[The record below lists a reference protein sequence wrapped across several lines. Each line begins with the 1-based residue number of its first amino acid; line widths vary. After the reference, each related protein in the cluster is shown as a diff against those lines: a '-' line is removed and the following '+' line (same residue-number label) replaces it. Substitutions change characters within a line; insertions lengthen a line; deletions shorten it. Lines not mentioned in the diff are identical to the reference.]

1 MFLIILTY
9 KRPLAEVDVFVAEH
23 RAFLEKHYASGHFL
37 LSGRKLPRDGGV
49 ILAKGDSREEIEAI
63 VRLDAFHREQLADYQ
78 IIEFQA
84 SMTAATLAAFKEV

>member
-9 KRPLAEVDVFVAEH
+9 KRPVAEVDVFVAEH
-23 RAFLEKHYASGHFL
+23 RAFLDKHYASGHFL

-78 IIEFQA
+78 VIEFQA